1 MPGFED
7 IKDLTSAEFISIEQF
22 IKMYID
28 VLDVELDN
36 DIIWPLHWH
45 LNA

>member
-1 MPGFED
+1 MPGYED
-7 IKDLTSAEFISIEQF
+7 IKDLTGTDFISIEQF